1 MLKKKKRITINKT
14 FSVPSVT
21 LSHCVEKEEMT
32 KVTPY
37 NTGAAKK
44 EEVEQMFDNIAF
56 RYDFLN
62 SLLSMGIHKGWRKK
76 CVKRLESIHPKNILD
91 VATGTGDFAIA
102 CSKLNPDKII
112 GVDISE
118 GMMKFGRE
126 KLKKL
131 SLDKLINLQKGDA
144 ETLDFPDNSFDAIV
158 VGFGVRNFENLE
170 KGLINL
176 NRILKPG
183 GKIVIL
189 EFSYPRN
196 FPVKQFYT
204 FYFSYVTPFI
214 GKLFSKDSRA
224 YSYLPESVKAFPD
237 NENFVAILRKC
248 GFSVA
253 SFSSVSAGIAA
264 IYEASK

>member
-1 MLKKKKRITINKT
+1 M
-14 FSVPSVT
+14 S
-21 LSHCVEKEEMT
+21 

-62 SLLSMGIHKGWRKK
+62 SLLSLGIHKGWRKK
-76 CVKRLESIHPKNILD
+76 CVKRLESIQPKNILD

-102 CSKLNPDKII
+102 CAKLNPEKIT

-131 SLDKLINLQKGDA
+131 NLDKLISLEKGDA
-144 ETLDFPDNSFDAIV
+144 ETLTFSDNSFDAIV

-170 KGLINL
+170 KGLTNL
-176 NRILKPG
+176 QRILKPG
-183 GKIVIL
+183 GKIIIL

-196 FPVKQFYT
+196 FPVKQFYN

-214 GKLFSKDSRA
+214 GKIFSKDSRA

-237 NENFVAILRKC
+237 NENFTAILEKC
-248 GFSVA
+248 GLTNAKFD
-253 SFSSVSAGIAA
+253 SVSFGIAA
-264 IYEASK
+264 IYEAGK